1 MDKQKSIQVLQAYAT
16 GLAAQSLQH
25 KVESKIFSAQ
35 GLSKLGEKYAE
46 HAQEEMEWVDKFI
59 ERIIDLGGSPKVEA
73 APAMPVC
80 DDPVAY
86 IKADL
91 EVSVKEVPALME
103 LTTSLSDD
111 FKTYDI
117 LRDYAL
123 DEEEDMYWSQGQ
135 LELIEKIGLQN
146 WLTKQL

>member
-1 MDKQKSIQVLQAYAT
+1 MDKQKSIQVLQTYAT
-16 GLAAQSLQH
+16 GLAAQSFQH

-135 LELIEKIGLQN
+135 LELIEKIGLAN